1 MMEQK
6 KEYVSPKM
14 YIEDFKQR
22 TCLLG
27 GSPDSIDAFL
37 CNGDCPPEI
46 ENDDD

>member
-27 GSPDSIDAFL
+27 GSPDSIDAFI
-37 CNGDCPPEI
+37 CKKDECPE
-46 ENDDD
+46 EGE

>member
-14 YIEDFKQR
+14 YVEDFKQR

-27 GSPDSIDAFL
+27 GSPDSMDMFM
-37 CNGDCPPEI
+37 CPNEDECPEGQ
-46 ENDDD
+46 